1 MYKGTITFEGGI
13 NTDDDITILPN
24 GDYVAAAYSRSAGGI
39 QGASGQLQSVTG
51 NLFVANE
58 SLAAGGN
65 RVIGTCPYTEAN
77 SLIYFVSNSLNNHS
91 IWMINNETLAL
102 TKIAQSSVFNF
113 VESYKINHAFVL
125 DNKLFWTDGY
135 FNSYENQDWNG
146 PRRLDIPW
154 AIGGATITRENISW
168 DIYQPWQSP
177 TATFDTDTSIPT
189 NSLINKLFK
198 FRYQWVLRTGEES
211 VWSPISKVPI
221 SDNVYYVEGV
231 QTYTSVLDN
240 VLVVGVP
247 TGSDNVT
254 KLRIAYSENGGEF
267 RLFKEVIKG
276 LDSVPS
282 DVVYDFVFT
291 NDEYISVVSNAAKNN
306 ERFPRIAECVEI
318 VPTEG
323 SNLAAFA
330 NVYEGYD
337 RDRARITATPVY
349 NELDNVS
356 GGYSRYFV
364 TYTDE
369 TTFPQVGV
377 GLDESVGLS
386 FKWVEGD
393 VLTLTI
399 FNLSTLL
406 NETINYKVV
415 NSYPQA
421 TDVLKYTALRDDIMT
436 YLTGLGYTVAAG
448 TYMSFAIINVALTAA
463 YSDSTG
469 WYVSGTSFKYFA
481 RHNARPIKTYKTG
494 ASHQFAIQYY
504 DTAQKDG
511 TVWTSPTSTT
521 NVPAISELGSVT
533 STFSNPRAPFSV
545 SMLFSINENSRPP
558 MWASHYQVMYKPPK
572 MTWQQR
578 VISGYTFTTDGRIKL
593 FLENK
598 YLSNFSG
605 AAIDMVTQVGDV
617 VRAVRKSNN
626 QEFAD
631 PTTSV
636 QVYQL
641 AEYATD
647 STEYTISEVGASDQA
662 NSSQYIII
670 ENNNTQSAFWPD
682 NFTGQFIPPVNGLIE
697 IYRVV
702 PPEEND
708 PWFEVG
714 ETHEIINPYTTNRVH
729 GGDVNQ
735 VFGSVDAEVNLDGGN
750 AYLRKRPQG
759 IYNTVSN
766 TQQYQMCYVEDPAFS
781 DYFPSTIYDNGRIG
795 IYDINAK
802 EQHLRALVGHTGPYI
817 DNTQVNRINQVDFQN
832 VTYLREDLGGVNKIL
847 MNGFTLTCL
856 QDRKNTSIYIQRT
869 MSVDGVGGSNVIIT
883 DKVFGGVRPL
893 DEDWGT
899 IHAGSVVKVDNQ
911 VYYYDYYNATFVVS
925 TGGGQFDV
933 AKAAKFSK
941 GAYDITQ
948 QTSPED
954 YISASI
960 SKNFDEAHFYFNTAE
975 TTLVYNFK
983 QKRWKYSMNHL
994 MDFQGAISQFHY
1006 TFKDGYAYVEN
1017 AGTELTFM
1025 DELQTQS
1032 VTFAFNDNPTVQK
1045 FYLNLWLQT
1054 NVKWDVPS
1062 ITTNS
1067 SLNAPNGMLSHLIAS
1082 QFKNQENG
1090 YIVAGYRKDESD
1102 PAFEYAQ
1109 IAYVSGRRLMGWWV
1123 LHTAT
1128 YSAPVKSYLLAAAV
1142 NYSASFPI
1150 NQ

>member
-1 MYKGTITFEGGI
+1 
-13 NTDDDITILPN
+13 
-24 GDYVAAAYSRSAGGI
+24 
-39 QGASGQLQSVTG
+39 
-51 NLFVANE
+51 
-58 SLAAGGN
+58 
-65 RVIGTCPYTEAN
+65 
-77 SLIYFVSNSLNNHS
+77 
-91 IWMINNETLAL
+91 
-102 TKIAQSSVFNF
+102 
-113 VESYKINHAFVL
+113 
-125 DNKLFWTDGY
+125 
-135 FNSYENQDWNG
+135 
-146 PRRLDIPW
+146 
-154 AIGGATITRENISW
+154 
-168 DIYQPWQSP
+168 
-177 TATFDTDTSIPT
+177 
-189 NSLINKLFK
+189 
-198 FRYQWVLRTGEES
+198 
-211 VWSPISKVPI
+211 
-221 SDNVYYVEGV
+221 
-231 QTYTSVLDN
+231 
-240 VLVVGVP
+240 
-247 TGSDNVT
+247 
-254 KLRIAYSENGGEF
+254 
-267 RLFKEVIKG
+267 
-276 LDSVPS
+276 
-282 DVVYDFVFT
+282 
-291 NDEYISVVSNAAKNN
+291 
-306 ERFPRIAECVEI
+306 
-318 VPTEG
+318 
-323 SNLAAFA
+323 
-330 NVYEGYD
+330 
-337 RDRARITATPVY
+337 
-349 NELDNVS
+349 
-356 GGYSRYFV
+356 
-364 TYTDE
+364 
-369 TTFPQVGV
+369 
-377 GLDESVGLS
+377 
-386 FKWVEGD
+386 
-393 VLTLTI
+393 
-399 FNLSTLL
+399 
-406 NETINYKVV
+406 
-415 NSYPQA
+415 
-421 TDVLKYTALRDDIMT
+421 
-436 YLTGLGYTVAAG
+436 
-448 TYMSFAIINVALTAA
+448 
-463 YSDSTG
+463 
-469 WYVSGTSFKYFA
+469 
-481 RHNARPIKTYKTG
+481 
-494 ASHQFAIQYY
+494 
-504 DTAQKDG
+504 
-511 TVWTSPTSTT
+511 
-521 NVPAISELGSVT
+521 
-533 STFSNPRAPFSV
+533 
-545 SMLFSINENSRPP
+545 

-1025 DELQTQS
+1025 DELRTQS